1 MRFNITGEQRR
12 NPLLKTAILLF
23 LGYIAL
29 LWLSNGLLYFDKM
42 SLTYQSVETYYLG
55 DPETFQ
61 QPRSYEGML
70 EVAHFH
76 LFAMGILVLT
86 LVHLMFFA
94 PLSTRA
100 KQFWMWTP
108 FLFAVGDEGAGWL
121 VRFASPEFAYLK
133 IATFLGLELSLAGVV
148 GVTLWS
154 LASERRN
161 SYAQSPESPRAS
173 SS

>member
-23 LGYIAL
+23 LAYIAL

-42 SLTYQSVETYYLG
+42 SLTYHSVKTYYLG

-61 QPRSYEGML
+61 QPRSYVGML

-76 LFAMGILVLT
+76 LFAMGVLVLT

-100 KQFWMWTP
+100 KQFWMWAP
-108 FLFAVGDEGAGWL
+108 FVFAVGDEGAGWL
-121 VRFASPEFAYLK
+121 VRFVSPLFAYLK
-133 IATFLGLELSLAGVV
+133 IATFIGLEVSLAGVI
-148 GVTLWS
+148 GITLWS
-154 LASERRN
+154 LASDRRN
-161 SYAQSPESPRAS
+161 SYAQSGAKAETS
-173 SS
+173 S

>member
-29 LWLSNGLLYFDKM
+29 LWLSNGLLFFDKM
-42 SLTYQSVETYYLG
+42 SLSYESVKVYYLG
-55 DPETFQ
+55 DPATFQ
-61 QPRSYEGML
+61 QPRSYAGML

-76 LFAMGILVLT
+76 FFAMGILVLT

-94 PLSTRA
+94 PLSIRA

-121 VRFASPEFAYLK
+121 VRFAAPEFAYLK
-133 IATFLGLELSLAGVV
+133 IATFIGLEASLAGVV
-148 GVTLWS
+148 AITLWS
-154 LASERRN
+154 LANDRRH
-161 SYAQSPESPRAS
+161 SYVQSRGRPQTSP
-173 SS
+173 